1 MDKKILQRIIDEN
14 LESAEMG
21 CSRAQGQIVQ
31 AQAELDRIAE
41 NDRLEWWAM
50 LNRQQEEQND
60 HESHWVSGTYETGR
74 PPGQSP
80 KSLRPSRLR
89 LCNEKNLRKSLTP
102 SHLRRKKRRDE
113 PFPPR
118 LGKKVEKKFRRF
130 SLVLSNLWLRKV
142 FAKIF
147 LAISSDSVIMGTIDN
162 QERL

>member
-60 HESHWVSGTYETGR
+60 RES
-74 PPGQSP
+74 P
-80 KSLRPSRLR
+80 
-89 LCNEKNLRKSLTP
+89 
-102 SHLRRKKRRDE
+102 
-113 PFPPR
+113 
-118 LGKKVEKKFRRF
+118 
-130 SLVLSNLWLRKV
+130 
-142 FAKIF
+142 
-147 LAISSDSVIMGTIDN
+147 
-162 QERL
+162 